1 MPVRIL
7 IALLLLSTSCFA
19 QPVGGTK
26 TWIEEADG
34 SPSIVIY
41 KIIADNGTVTDNA
54 DGTGSLSSGG
64 GHDAVTLGT
73 DADVLLGLSTQQLI
87 LDSQA
92 ANLIFAGPGSGA
104 AADPTFRSLV
114 DDDVPNTITA
124 SNYQLLDTDLTAIAA
139 LGFTT
144 TAFLKKT
151 GADTWA
157 LDTNVYL
164 TSEVDGSTTNE
175 LPTAGTYIDVTGQ
188 QVDVDLTEI
197 EAAIF
202 GAGGNASNIWTFNLS
217 GTDPTMTFNSGALA
231 VGGALSATGAVT
243 GSNLSGTNTGDNTTA
258 TTGDS
263 ATSFFPSGTLEV
275 AIGGTG
281 TTTSTGTGSV
291 VLGTSPTFTTSIALP
306 QGAAPTVDAAGEIAQ
321 DTTDDQLLYGATPR
335 VLAYEQT
342 RCIVI
347 ENLAAADDNYPFGMF
362 NDAVTITG
370 VGVHCDG
377 TCTTAA
383 DIDLSD
389 RAGNAMTHSAPTV
402 STTTGSTTFTAVTAA
417 NTLTA
422 GEGLELSVANAVSP
436 ETDEY
441 TICYTYTYDRQ

>member
-188 QVDVDLTEI
+188 QVDIDLTEI
-197 EAAIF
+197 EAATF
-202 GAGGNASNIWTFNLS
+202 GAGGNASNIWTMNLA
-217 GTDPTMTFNSGALA
+217 GTDPVVTFNSGAVA
-231 VGGALSATGAVT
+231 VTGTLSATDTISPPA
-243 GSNLSGTNTGDNTTA
+243 
-258 TTGDS
+258 
-263 ATSFFPSGTLEV
+263 
-275 AIGGTG
+275 G
-281 TTTSTGTGSV
+281 TTTIAPIKFTAGTNLTTPATG
-291 VLGTSPTFTTSIALP
+291 
-306 QGAAPTVDAAGEIAQ
+306 
-321 DTTDDQLLYGATPR
+321 
-335 VLAYEQT
+335 
-342 RCIVI
+342 VI
-347 ENLAAADDNYPFGMF
+347 EFD
-362 NDAVTITG
+362 G
-370 VGVHCDG
+370 VDFY
-377 TCTTAA
+377 
-383 DIDLSD
+383 LS
-389 RAGNAMTHSAPTV
+389 
-402 STTTGSTTFTAVTAA
+402 
-417 NTLTA
+417 
-422 GEGLELSVANAVSP
+422 
-436 ETDEY
+436 
-441 TICYTYTYDRQ
+441 I

>member
-1 MPVRIL
+1 MPKEIAMFRIVLIL
-7 IALLLLSTSCFA
+7 IIILFQVNQA
-19 QPVGGTK
+19 Q
-26 TWIEEADG
+26 AA
-34 SPSIVIY
+34 Y
-41 KIIADNGTVTDNA
+41 KATVDE
-54 DGTGSLSSGG
+54 DLDYYESLGA

-73 DADVLLGLSTQQLI
+73 DADVLLGLSTQQLT
-87 LDSQA
+87 LDSQV

-104 AADPTFRSLV
+104 AVDPAFRALV
-114 DDDVPNTITA
+114 DDDITDTITA
-124 SNYQLLDTDLTAIAA
+124 SSYSTTSHNHSGVYEATDADLTAIAA

-164 TSEVDGSTTNE
+164 TSEVDGSITNE

-197 EAAIF
+197 EAATF

-217 GTDPTMTFNSGALA
+217 GTDPTITFNSGALA

-281 TTTSTGTGSV
+281 TTTSTGTGAV
-291 VLGTSPTFTTSIALP
+291 VLGTSPTLATPTITTSAI
-306 QGAAPTVDAAGEIAQ
+306 
-321 DTTDDQLLYGATPR
+321 
-335 VLAYEQT
+335 
-342 RCIVI
+342 
-347 ENLAAADDNYPFGMF
+347 
-362 NDAVTITG
+362 
-370 VGVHCDG
+370 
-377 TCTTAA
+377 
-383 DIDLSD
+383 
-389 RAGNAMTHSAPTV
+389 
-402 STTTGSTTFTAVTAA
+402 
-417 NTLTA
+417 
-422 GEGLELSVANAVSP
+422 
-436 ETDEY
+436 
-441 TICYTYTYDRQ
+441 